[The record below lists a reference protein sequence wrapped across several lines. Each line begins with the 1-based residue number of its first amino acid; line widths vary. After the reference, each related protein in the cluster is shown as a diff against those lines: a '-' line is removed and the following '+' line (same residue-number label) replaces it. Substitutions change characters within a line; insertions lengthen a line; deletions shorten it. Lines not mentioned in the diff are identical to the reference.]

1 MKLREDRQFLARFL
15 VVQQSR
21 PTIIAS
27 LQETIGTYEFSVIP
41 RSLFSSDGLLLIP
54 NDKSAIIHCIEEC
67 QVEQSNQPEGD
78 IAAVQTDQTDQRK
91 IDTMYAS

>member
-21 PTIIAS
+21 PIIIAS

-41 RSLFSSDGLLLIP
+41 RSLFLSDGLLLIP
-54 NDKSAIIHCIEEC
+54 NDKSAIIHCIEED

-78 IAAVQTDQTDQRK
+78 IAAVPTDQTDQKK
-91 IDTMYAS
+91 IDTMCAL

>member
-1 MKLREDRQFLARFL
+1 MKLREDRQFLARFF

-41 RSLFSSDGLLLIP
+41 RYLFSSDGLLLIP
-54 NDKSAIIHCIEEC
+54 NDKSAIIHCIEEY
-67 QVEQSNQPEGD
+67 QVEESNQPEGD
-78 IAAVQTDQTDQRK
+78 IAAVPTDQTGQKR